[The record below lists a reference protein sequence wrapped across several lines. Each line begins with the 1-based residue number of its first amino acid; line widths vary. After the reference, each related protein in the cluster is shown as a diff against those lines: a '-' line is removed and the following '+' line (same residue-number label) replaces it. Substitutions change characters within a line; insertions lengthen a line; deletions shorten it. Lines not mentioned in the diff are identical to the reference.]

1 MSSGTFRL
9 ARRTTATAA
18 LLWIVSTAQPVVGAG
33 LPEQATEMNRLPR
46 IRPDYTQLVIPPNIA
61 PLNFQIEEPGREF
74 RVRLHGPAGKEI
86 LLNSHH
92 ASVVIPPKPW
102 RELLQQNLGT
112 NILVEISV
120 KGTNGQ
126 WARFEPIENTVA
138 REKIDSHLVYRLIG
152 PVCTWFRNMGIYQ
165 RNLENFDEKPVLLNS
180 AIGNGCV
187 NCHSFQNNSP
197 DLFSFHVR
205 PGTRDKN
212 AAKVAAGMVLVRGGK
227 ATWLQTKSEAAPRPP
242 GYLSWNPTAPV
253 VAFSMSKPGQL
264 FRAVGAE
271 GRDVFDSISDLAV
284 MNVDTCAAAATPG
297 IAAPDRLETFPG
309 WSADGKF
316 LYFSSAQTLW
326 NPNDPPT
333 PELIAKTK
341 FDLMR
346 VAYNAA
352 DGSWGKPE
360 TLLTAAET
368 GKSILEPRASP
379 DGRYLL
385 FCMTDYGG
393 FPIHQAGCDLYL
405 LDLKSGQHRRLEC
418 NSDAADSWHCW
429 SSNSRWFVFSSK
441 RDNGLLARPYFCYLD
456 ANGREH
462 KPFVLPQ
469 EDPAFYDTWLKT
481 YNVPELITG
490 PITATPAE
498 LARAALSG
506 KEAGQPAQP
515 GGGSQKDGSAMP

>member
-1 MSSGTFRL
+1 LVWRG
-9 ARRTTATAA
+9 TAA
-18 LLWIVSTAQPVVGAG
+18 AVLLWICSTAQPVAGAE
-33 LPEQATEMNRLPR
+33 LPEHSTEIKRLPR
-46 IRPDYTQLVIPPNIA
+46 IRPDYSQLVIPPNIA
-61 PLNFQIEEPGREF
+61 PLNFRIEEPGSEF
-74 RVRLHGPAGKEI
+74 RVRLHGAAGKEI
-86 LLNSHH
+86 LLGSRR
-92 ASVVIPPKPW
+92 ASVVIPPEPW
-102 RELLQQNLGT
+102 RALLEQNPGT
-112 NILVEISV
+112 NIAVEIYV

-138 REKIDSHLVYRLIG
+138 REKIDSHLVYRLLG

-205 PGTRDKN
+205 PDTKDKN
-212 AAKVAAGMVLVRGGK
+212 ARIAAGMVLVQNGS
-227 ATWLQTKSEAAPRPP
+227 ATWLQARSAAAPRPP
-242 GYLSWNPTAPV
+242 GYLSWNPAMPV

-264 FRAVGAE
+264 FRTAGAE
-271 GRDVFDSISDLAV
+271 VRDVFDSFSDLAV
-284 MNVDTCAAAATPG
+284 MNVETCAASTTPG

-309 WSADGKF
+309 WSADGKV
-316 LYFSSAQTLW
+316 LYFSSAQMLW
-326 NPNDPPT
+326 DPNGPPT
-333 PELIAKTK
+333 PELIAKTRY
-341 FDLMR
+341 DLMR
-346 VAYNAA
+346 VAYNVA

-360 TLLTAAET
+360 TVLTAAET

-405 LDLKSGQHRRLEC
+405 MDIKSGHYRRLEC

-456 ANGREH
+456 ASGREH

-469 EDPAFYDTWLKT
+469 KDPAFYDTWLKT
-481 YNVPELITG
+481 YNVPELVTG
-490 PITATPAE
+490 PVTATQEE
-498 LARAALSG
+498 LARAVLSG
-506 KEAGQPAQP
+506 NAAGSRPADQLARP
-515 GGGSQKDGSAMP
+515 R